1 LKSAP
6 LAPRAQR
13 WERVPPGAGTVG
25 PGHATL
31 RPALVAALCLV
42 LCLAQEPP
50 GAAADGGAAPVP
62 LLSAVAEATAA
73 AEGPTRLLRDGE
85 ALVSPATRF
94 AVETGAP
101 LADARL
107 VLYDGQEA
115 LVEAEGAA
123 EIGSASSRFTL
134 TPARPLRAASR
145 YVLRLEGAQGR
156 ELHDLSGRA
165 YRALSFPVLVAGRP
179 PADPPPRKAKRK
191 KRR

>member
-1 LKSAP
+1 MR
-6 LAPRAQR
+6 PRV
-13 WERVPPGAGTVG
+13 ETGG
-25 PGHATL
+25 PGRATL

-42 LCLAQEPP
+42 LSLGQEAP
-50 GAAADGGAAPVP
+50 AAHPDGGAAPVP
-62 LLSAVAEATAA
+62 LLSAVAEGAGA
-73 AEGPTRLLRDGE
+73 AEGSTRLLRDGE
-85 ALVSPATRF
+85 ALVSPAARF

-115 LVEAEGAA
+115 LVEAEGTA

-134 TPARPLRAASR
+134 APARPLRAGSR

-165 YRALSFPVLVAGRP
+165 YRALSFPVLVAGRT
-179 PADPPPRKAKRK
+179 PADPPTRKAK
-191 KRR
+191 KRQRR